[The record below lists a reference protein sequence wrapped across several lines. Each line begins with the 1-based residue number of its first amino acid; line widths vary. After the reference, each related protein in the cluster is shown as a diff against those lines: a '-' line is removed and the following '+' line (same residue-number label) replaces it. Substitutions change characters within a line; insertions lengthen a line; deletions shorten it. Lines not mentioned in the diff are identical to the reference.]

1 MASKIKKFFKSK
13 KNEAKFKL
21 GMAGPGHRLGDAP
34 SSSSQ
39 QAQHSPR
46 PAPTRVTPSSEA
58 QQAAAAALAR
68 MEQRSSD
75 KPAFN
80 TYNCDRLYRH
90 GSTNGHFFNG
100 PVIGPLKKSV
110 QHQTMPLWLH

>member
-21 GMAGPGHRLGDAP
+21 GMAGPGHRLGES

-39 QAQHSPR
+39 QSGGGSPKSKR
-46 PAPTRVTPSSEA
+46 VAPRVTPSAEA
-58 QQAAAAALAR
+58 QQAAAAALSR
-68 MEQRSSD
+68 LQRPDKD

-80 TYNCDRLYRH
+80 T
-90 GSTNGHFFNG
+90 
-100 PVIGPLKKSV
+100 
-110 QHQTMPLWLH
+110 